1 MQEILEIEK
10 PLQFLQG
17 ELKER
22 LQKVQ
27 RSWRWSFSFWTWI
40 LKCKQD
46 SKLFQIIGNYFL
58 TRVLRIKKTIEKGLI
73 KRTKCTLSFEL
84 DSAIVWMLTA
94 LSITISTSHLFFHSR
109 RNVGIECFCY
119 RSLTNFYWSLTNFIP
134 LISQLVYL
142 SLWSYLSHSIGSFC
156 SSKQGLILEDII
168 INSHFIGI
176 TSEIFSMVLMVPAS
190 LWRYLCTV
198 IFISIYYA
206 MYRPSDC

>member
-1 MQEILEIEK
+1 M
-10 PLQFLQG
+10 PSVD
-17 ELKER
+17 LKEKLTKHCLVSR
-22 LQKVQ
+22 KYLLYYFDFSWQFYWIH
-27 RSWRWSFSFWTWI
+27 SWRN
-40 LKCKQD
+40 L
-46 SKLFQIIGNYFL
+46 
-58 TRVLRIKKTIEKGLI
+58 
-73 KRTKCTLSFEL
+73 
-84 DSAIVWMLTA
+84 
-94 LSITISTSHLFFHSR
+94 
-109 RNVGIECFCY
+109 GIDCFCY
-119 RSLTNFYWSLTNFIP
+119 SSLTNFHWSSTNFIP